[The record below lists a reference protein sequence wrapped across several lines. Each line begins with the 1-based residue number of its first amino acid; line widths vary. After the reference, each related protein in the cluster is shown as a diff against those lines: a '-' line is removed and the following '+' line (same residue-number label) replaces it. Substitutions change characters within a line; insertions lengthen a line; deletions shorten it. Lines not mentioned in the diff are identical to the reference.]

1 MRSCSGYMLSN
12 PDGLSFYVALALLF
26 PPLLLL
32 PLGTPALLAAVPV
45 PLTALAGLRLSRRA
59 FGGIGGD
66 VVGATGEAA
75 RSALL
80 VVLSATI

>member
-1 MRSCSGYMLSN
+1 
-12 PDGLSFYVALALLF
+12 
-26 PPLLLL
+26 
-32 PLGTPALLAAVPV
+32 V

-80 VVLSATI
+80 VVLSATM